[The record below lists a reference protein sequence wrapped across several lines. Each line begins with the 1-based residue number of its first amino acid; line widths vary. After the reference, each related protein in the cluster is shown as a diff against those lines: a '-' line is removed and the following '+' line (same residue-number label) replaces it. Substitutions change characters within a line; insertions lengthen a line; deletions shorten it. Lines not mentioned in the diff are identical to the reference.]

1 MKTTFDIDNILYG
14 ILSESPL
21 KNAISGGIYKEGDR
35 PVDSMD
41 EDMIINNITLTQDH
55 HPQLGVSNV
64 NIYVPDIYIE
74 TKRGRQMAQNRK
86 RLGVLTEMAMRV
98 LRSAKVYGL
107 TLTVEEQTI
116 LRESEIEQHYVN
128 IRISWNIQ
136 N

>member
-14 ILSESPL
+14 ILSKSPL

-74 TKRGRQMAQNRK
+74 TKRGRQTAQNRK
-86 RLGVLTEMAMRV
+86 RLCVLTEMAIRV
-98 LRSAKVYGL
+98 LRFAKVYGF

>member
-1 MKTTFDIDNILYG
+1 MKTTFDTDNILYG
-14 ILSESPL
+14 ILSKSPL

-41 EDMIINNITLTQDH
+41 EDVVINNITLTQDH

-86 RLGVLTEMAMRV
+86 RLSVLTEMVMRT
-98 LRSAKVYGL
+98 LRTAKVHGL
-107 TLTVEEQTI
+107 ALTVEEQTI

>member
-86 RLGVLTEMAMRV
+86 RLGVLTEMAIRV

-116 LRESEIEQHYVN
+116 LQESEIEQHYVN

-136 N
+136 I